1 MHIIIKETG
10 ELEELAIQCQ
20 RSGVDYIQDFIGNAG
35 GFSNNNF
42 IKFDELSDA
51 EKETYKEQDDE
62 YYYASQ
68 EDFAWWKHVVDT
80 TATADALIAEH
91 KGKLSAEVE
100 SELFNAYDNDI
111 ESTAE
116 RRLQIIRAAIGKK
129 ND

>member
-1 MHIIIKETG
+1 MHIVIKETG
-10 ELEELAIQCQ
+10 ELEKLAIQCQ
-20 RSGVDYIQDFIGNAG
+20 MSGVDYIQDFIGNAG
-35 GFSNNNF
+35 GFSNSNF
-42 IKFDELSDA
+42 VKFDELSDA
-51 EKETYKEQDDE
+51 EKETYKDQDDE

-100 SELFNAYDNDI
+100 SELFNACNNDI
-111 ESTAE
+111 EATAE
-116 RRLQIIRAAIGKK
+116 HRLQIIRAAIGKK